1 MPRALH
7 ASEERVHIGE
17 GALIG
22 WSTYLFLIIH
32 IYLNVVRYLLSE
44 KQQILLLKNC
54 NNRGSV
60 SHNVNITF
68 R

>member
-1 MPRALH
+1 M
-7 ASEERVHIGE
+7 STEERVHIRE

-22 WSTYLFLIIH
+22 WSTHLFLIIH
-32 IYLNVVRYLLSE
+32 IYIYLLSE
-44 KQQILLLKNC
+44 KQQIRLLKNC